1 MSRMNANNVVMLV
14 GRVASDISIRVVSP
28 SNNKKM
34 FFKLAVKKSF
44 QPQNQ
49 DVSDAYF
56 IPIAVWG
63 RRVDGLERLI
73 NMGLLGKGALIAVVG
88 ELRVESYRD
97 AVGNWKQAVEVVAS
111 DIRFLG
117 APGGRAPATAAT
129 ATTAEGYV
137 GSDIESDGVA
147 IDEAVDNLDSE
158 NWGDVDVNPE
168 DYVEFPEED
177 DDIDPGALPPDGEL
191 IP

>member
-129 ATTAEGYV
+129 AEGYV

>member
-1 MSRMNANNVVMLV
+1 MNANNVVILV

-73 NMGLLGKGALIAVVG
+73 SMGLLGKGALIAVVG
-88 ELRVESYRD
+88 ELRVESYKD

-117 APGGRAPATAAT
+117 SPGGRAPSSAAG
-129 ATTAEGYV
+129 GYV
-137 GSDIESDGVA
+137 GSEVEADGVD
-147 IDEAVDNLDSE
+147 ISETVDNLDSE
-158 NWGDVDVNPE
+158 DFDALDVNPD
-168 DYVEFPEED
+168 DYVEFLGED
-177 DDIDPGALPPDGEL
+177 DEVEPGNLPPDEDI